1 MATTVG
7 FTAANGAR
15 VSVVLRT
22 MSWREQEA
30 MASSIVADPG
40 AVEYNTKHKHLVFV
54 REEKELV
61 KSKKKRHAVKHR
73 KVDMN
78 DVEE

>member
-22 MSWREQEA
+22 MSWREQEEVSA
-30 MASSIVADPG
+30 NIQPEPG
-40 AVEYNTKHKHLVFV
+40 AREYNAKHKHLVFK
-54 REEKELV
+54 REEKELA
-61 KSKKKRHAVKHR
+61 KSKKKRRAIKHR